1 MNELTFINKRG
12 GNLPR
17 TKEQFSEMRE
27 KSKRLIMDSALKLFS
42 ANGFHSTSINK
53 IATDAGIAIG
63 LVYNYFDSKE
73 DLLDKI
79 IKEALT
85 DFNDLLEIHGQKA
98 IANNNLNELIDTVF
112 DTIKYKINSW
122 RLIISI
128 MLQPEVAEI
137 GRRNMASF
145 SNHMYEF
152 SETYFR
158 KKGAENPEKKALVLD
173 ELFHAVSL
181 SYILSGD
188 EEALELI
195 KDEFIKKFIL

>member
-1 MNELTFINKRG
+1 M
-12 GNLPR
+12 PR

-42 ANGFHSTSINK
+42 TNGFHTTSINK
-53 IATDAGIAIG
+53 IAVNAGVAIG
-63 LVYNYFDSKE
+63 LVYNYFKSKE
-73 DLLDKI
+73 DLLDAI
-79 IKEALT
+79 IKDSLADFNHLMDLQMKEALG
-85 DFNDLLEIHGQKA
+85 ND
-98 IANNNLNELIDTVF
+98 NLNAFIDTVF
-112 DTIKYKINSW
+112 DNVKLKIDSW

-145 SNHMYEF
+145 SNHIYQFTEA
-152 SETYFR
+152 YFR
-158 KKGAENPEKKALVLD
+158 KKGDTTSEKKARILD
-173 ELFHAVSL
+173 ELLHAASL

-195 KDEFIKKFIL
+195 KNELIKKFIL